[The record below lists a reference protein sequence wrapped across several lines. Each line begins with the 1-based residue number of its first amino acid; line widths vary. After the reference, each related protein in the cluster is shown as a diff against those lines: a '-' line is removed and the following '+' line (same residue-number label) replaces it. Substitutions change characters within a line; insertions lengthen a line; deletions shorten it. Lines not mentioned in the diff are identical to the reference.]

1 MDLEVRGLT
10 KRFGATLALDQVD
23 LKIGSGQ
30 IHALVGENGA
40 GKSTL
45 GKILS
50 GVYQPDSGQLVLA
63 GRSVEIR
70 SPREALSHGITI
82 IAQELSL
89 VPTRSVIENVFLGIE
104 DHRGAWIL
112 RKSIRRRFEELVET
126 SGISLSADVLV
137 NALKMGD
144 QQKVEILRALARN
157 AQVIVMDEPT
167 ARLSAEET
175 MVLKEVMKSL
185 KKRGKTVIF
194 ISHFLGD
201 VLSISDAVT
210 VMRDGRVI
218 RTSHPLNETHDSL
231 VEAMTGRTIGDLF
244 PKKVFVASDS
254 REVLVVMGLSR
265 TGIFTGI
272 SLSVRAGEIL
282 ALAGLVGSGRS
293 EVARAIFGA
302 DRFDAGEIF
311 LDGKPLVVRHP
322 AQAISQGIAMIP
334 ESRKDQGLLLDRSV
348 SENISLPYLGRL
360 TKRFVINRA
369 AENKLVKE
377 NMTITGVRAGS
388 PSHPVRSL
396 SGGNQQKVLFARSS
410 AGSPRL
416 LIADEPTRGVDVG
429 AKRSIYDLIVA
440 QAEAGMA
447 VLVVSSEL
455 DEVIGLAHRVLVMRE
470 GAVVNELR
478 GDEITE
484 NAVIT
489 SAFSTVRAERLAP

>member
-1 MDLEVRGLT
+1 MDLEVKGLT

-23 LKIGSGQ
+23 LKISSGQ

-63 GRSVEIR
+63 GRSIQIR

-89 VPTRSVIENVFLGIE
+89 VPDRSVIENVFLGIE
-104 DHRGAWIL
+104 DHRGPWVL
-112 RKSIRRRFEELVET
+112 RKSIRARYTELMAA
-126 SGISLSADVLV
+126 SGIQVPAHVTVAS
-137 NALKMGD
+137 LKMGD

-175 MVLKEVMKSL
+175 LMLKEVMKGL
-185 KKRGKTVIF
+185 KARGKTVIF
-194 ISHFLGD
+194 VSHFLGD

-218 RTSHPLNETHDSL
+218 RTSLPSNETHDSL
-231 VEAMTGRTIGDLF
+231 VEAMTGRTIGESF
-244 PKKVFVASDS
+244 PKKAFVAGDA
-254 REVLVVMGLSR
+254 REVLVVTGLSR
-265 TGIFTGI
+265 SGIFNDIT
-272 SLSVRAGEIL
+272 LNVKAGEVV

-302 DRFDAGEIF
+302 DRFDSGEVL
-311 LDGKPLVVRHP
+311 LDGKALVVDHP
-322 AQAISQGIAMIP
+322 SEAIALGIAMIP

-348 SENISLPYLGRL
+348 SENISLPYLKRL
-360 TKRFVINRA
+360 SKHFVIDRSVENR
-369 AENKLVKE
+369 LVNT
-377 NMTITGVRAGS
+377 NMAITGVRAES
-388 PSHPVRSL
+388 PRHPVRSL

-410 AGSPRL
+410 AGGPKL
-416 LIADEPTRGVDVG
+416 LLADEPTRGVDVG
-429 AKRSIYDLIVA
+429 AKRAIYDLIVGQA
-440 QAEAGMA
+440 QNGMA
-447 VLVVSSEL
+447 VLMVSSEL
-455 DEVIGLAHRVLVMRE
+455 DEVIGLAHRVLVMRGGE
-470 GAVVNELR
+470 IVRELK
-478 GDEITE
+478 GEELTE

-489 SAFSTVRAERLAP
+489 SAFSTAQIERLT